1 MPSRSTLVRWGGLAA
16 LAAGTLYVLGALTTA
31 LDYPPAYLF
40 TRLHLGAVWGVPMQ
54 LLTLGGLVALHARQ
68 AGSRGYGRLGTA
80 GLLLALIGSLL
91 AAALGPLVFSSVP
104 DGASPSLVGMAVTAA
119 VGVVAE
125 LGILLLGV
133 ATLRAAVLPPPW
145 RALPLAIFLLEVP
158 FSYLGAL
165 LFPEGIGVLI
175 LIYAQALLLGLAWA
189 LLGYA
194 LWSGMGE
201 SVGRRKPRD
210 EGRRKTSSRL
220 YSPNVGEKVSSPRS
234 ASRIVH
240 TRSVSDVDNVA
251 RSR

>member
-1 MPSRSTLVRWGGLAA
+1 MPSLSILVRWGGLAA
-16 LAAGTLYVLGALTTA
+16 LAAGALYVLGALTTA
-31 LDYPPAYLF
+31 LEYPPAYLF
-40 TRLHLGAVWGVPMQ
+40 TRLHLGAVVWGVPW
-54 LLTLGGLVALHARQ
+54 LLLRLGGLVALHARQ
-68 AGSRGYGRLGTA
+68 AGSHGYGRLGTA

-119 VGVVAE
+119 VGVAAE
-125 LGILLLGV
+125 LGLLLLGV

-175 LIYAQALLLGLAWA
+175 LMYAQELLMGLAWA

-194 LWSGMGE
+194 LLSRTGE
-201 SVGRRKPRD
+201 GAWRRP
-210 EGRRKTSSRL
+210 
-220 YSPNVGEKVSSPRS
+220 
-234 ASRIVH
+234 
-240 TRSVSDVDNVA
+240 A
-251 RSR
+251 RVR